1 MPIKSYKRILREQA
15 EDDSGKDSDQRREED
30 LKRQLQ
36 DRKNVLITRKNSGA
50 SPESIMRIEND
61 ILVIE
66 KNLNRLKLKKEKT
79 A

>member
-1 MPIKSYKRILREQA
+1 MKIQALARLLQLA

-30 LKRQLQ
+30 LKRQLE
-36 DRKNVLITRKNSGA
+36 DKKNTLITRKNSGA

-61 ILVIE
+61 ILGIQR
-66 KNLNRLKLKKEKT
+66 NLNRMKLKKEKT